1 MQNFRIQNTAQEK
14 IITVAHRG
22 VFGGNIPCNTLTS
35 YEIALHQ
42 GADMIEIDVDKTAD
56 GQLVIFHPGMEWPH
70 LRYKGSIRNLTY
82 NEIKEKI
89 RYVNIDDEPT
99 EYTLCT
105 LDEVLETFK
114 DRCYINVDK
123 FWDNPELISDAIR
136 RHNMTEQ
143 IIVKTKPTLEML
155 NIIETYAPDIQYI
168 PVIKEDTVHEELLGR
183 RIRYV
188 GAEVLFET
196 EDSYLC
202 SDAYIEKM
210 HAAKKLIWV
219 NAIVYDY
226 TKQLAANHSDDMAMR
241 GNPEQSWGWLADRG
255 YDIIQTDWPL
265 EMTNFLMRTGRLM
278 RQS

>member
-1 MQNFRIQNTAQEK
+1 MPNFNIQETAKHK
-14 IITVAHRG
+14 IITVGHRG

-70 LRYKGSIRNLTY
+70 LRYQGSIRDLTY
-82 NEIKEKI
+82 AEIKEKI
-89 RYVNIDDEPT
+89 RYVNIDDVPT

-105 LDEVLETFK
+105 LDEVFETFK

-143 IIVKTKPTLEML
+143 IIVKTKPTPEML
-155 NIIETYAPDIQYI
+155 NIIETYASDIQYM

-183 RIRYV
+183 NIRYV
-188 GAEVLFET
+188 GAEVLFDS
-196 EDSYLC
+196 EDSGFC

-210 HAAKKLIWV
+210 HSAGKLIWV
-219 NAIVYDY
+219 NSIVYDY
-226 TKQLAANHSDDMAMR
+226 KTVLTAHHSDDAAMR
-241 GNPEQSWGWLADRG
+241 GNPELGWGWLADRG

-265 EMTNFLMRTGRLM
+265 ELTNFLRNTGRLE
-278 RQS
+278 R